1 MTKKRRARSV
11 LAAIL
16 ATLEGGGDNLQ
27 CSRPGWVSAVTKQS
41 PMQDTEAEESNQV
54 YETVAATLSEMTVSD
69 VYCLFWNDVRSIEV
83 A

>member
-1 MTKKRRARSV
+1 MCLFLK
-11 LAAIL
+11 
-16 ATLEGGGDNLQ
+16 
-27 CSRPGWVSAVTKQS
+27 
-41 PMQDTEAEESNQV
+41 QDTEAEQSNQV